1 MLTSNTLG
9 YFCNVSLGTA
19 YNQSEKA
26 MAINIFKSSVCA
38 VLKSDFT
45 GSSSS
50 NRTIDLPY
58 HGFVEKDQ
66 VRWRDMPSQYHR

>member
-1 MLTSNTLG
+1 
-9 YFCNVSLGTA
+9 
-19 YNQSEKA
+19 

-45 GSSSS
+45 ASSSG
-50 NRTIDLPY
+50 NQTIDLPY